1 MDRQFVVT
9 SFQIL
14 DDEIA
19 GGVSRDLPIRILI
32 QRMNG
37 YQGIR
42 HYSTR
47 SILYRAA
54 NASEGGLGLGSGE
67 KNYASKQQCYGR
79 IESRHA
85 IPPASRS
92 GLATAFC
99 GIYRGARKEAV
110 KISMKVIN

>member
-1 MDRQFVVT
+1 
-9 SFQIL
+9 
-14 DDEIA
+14 
-19 GGVSRDLPIRILI
+19 
-32 QRMNG
+32 MNG

-54 NASEGGLGLGSGE
+54 NASEGGLGLGGGE

-79 IESRHA
+79 IEFRHA

-110 KISMKVIN
+110 KISMKVINRMDKCFGWAFDLKCRLLACRGSKR